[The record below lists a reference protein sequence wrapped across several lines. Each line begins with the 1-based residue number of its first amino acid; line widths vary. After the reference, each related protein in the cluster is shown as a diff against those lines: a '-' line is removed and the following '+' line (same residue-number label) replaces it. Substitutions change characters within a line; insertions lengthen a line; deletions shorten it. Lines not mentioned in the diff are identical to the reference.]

1 MLKNE
6 TYFNCPDFFSLF
18 IIMNTIITAIISIF
32 NTTVD
37 QVSKYGKGVVLWLTV
52 LGLFSLMLVFFLKQ
66 NDHLFARI
74 INQQSAQV
82 VQAEQ
87 RHSDQVEDRR
97 TLNVQVYNML
107 NKFFYSNRNVMNL
120 AILEHHNGTNSLNGR
135 KSFLYISNTFELC
148 RFNDS
153 HYSNIQHINMSLFN
167 IYNIMYSNN
176 YRLYHNT
183 INELKRDDMKLYS
196 IVQSIRTST
205 YIYCIEI
212 VDLNDISVA
221 SLFVV
226 TNDIKYNESFAN
238 QIKILS
244 NNLSLILI

>member
-1 MLKNE
+1 
-6 TYFNCPDFFSLF
+6 
-18 IIMNTIITAIISIF
+18 MNTIITAIISIF

-37 QVSKYGKGVVLWLTV
+37 QTKKYGKGVVLWSTV
-52 LGLFSLMLVFFLKQ
+52 LGLFGIMLVFFLKQ

-82 VQAEQ
+82 ESAEQ

-97 TLNVQVYNML
+97 TLNIDVYNML
-107 NKFFYSNRNVMNL
+107 NKFFYSNKNVINL
-120 AILEHHNGTNSLNGR
+120 SIMEHHNGTNSLNGR

-148 RFNDS
+148 RFNDL

-167 IYNIMYSNN
+167 IFNIMYSNN

-183 INELKRDDMKLYS
+183 INELRRDDMKLYS
-196 IVQSIRTST
+196 IVQPIRAAT

-221 SLFVV
+221 SLFIV
-226 TNDIKYNESFAN
+226 TSDKAFSESFAN
-238 QIKILS
+238 QIQVLS
-244 NNLSLILI
+244 NNLSLILV